1 MGKKKSRATQ
11 VSKGERNNVNKDV
24 SKALRR
30 DYLQN
35 DLARLNNQIDAFKRG
50 KNVMV
55 TIPNPNTNETNKR
68 FLRVNAKDVWKFNN
82 KFIMK
87 HNTSVHIP
95 CHSHVSNWQIKYSI
109 EGGSNTKIIN
119 TDILFKY
126 YYPEHKFYKTI

>member
-11 VSKGERNNVNKDV
+11 TSKGERNNVSKDV

-30 DYLQN
+30 DYLHN

-68 FLRVNAKDVWKFNN
+68 FLRVSAKDVWKFNN

-87 HNTSVHIP
+87 HNTSENV
-95 CHSHVSNWQIKYSI
+95 
-109 EGGSNTKIIN
+109 
-119 TDILFKY
+119 
-126 YYPEHKFYKTI
+126 